1 MVCKGRYN
9 PRMANP
15 VFDFSDPD
23 ARTFCPQCG
32 GAFALASGTCHLCDV
47 ALIDRTTAQA
57 LGSAERAQAAE
68 AVASN
73 QANAPVLLVEAK
85 DAVEANGIAAHL
97 EAAGI
102 PFVTRRKSEGDPFR
116 MQSPIEFMVAPGDV
130 AAAND
135 VLAEVGELT
144 DEEWEQ
150 MYGQGEAPE
159 GFVEEE
165 EKPPTL

>member
-1 MVCKGRYN
+1 
-9 PRMANP
+9 MANP

-23 ARTFCPQCG
+23 ARSFCPQCG
-32 GAFALASGTCHLCDV
+32 GAFALASGNCHLCGV
-47 ALIDRTTAQA
+47 ALIGRVAAEAQ
-57 LGSAERAQAAE
+57 GSAEKTRAAE
-68 AVASN
+68 AAAN
-73 QANAPVLLVEAK
+73 DRANAPVVIVEAK

-130 AAAND
+130 AAANE

-159 GFVEEE
+159 GLVDDE
-165 EKPPTL
+165 EKPSTP

>member
-1 MVCKGRYN
+1 
-9 PRMANP
+9 MANP

-23 ARTFCPQCG
+23 ARSFCPQCG
-32 GAFALASGTCHLCDV
+32 GAFALASGSCHLCGV
-47 ALIDRTTAQA
+47 ALIGRAAAEAQ
-57 LGSAERAQAAE
+57 GSAEKAQTEEAA
-68 AVASN
+68 AN
-73 QANAPVLLVEAK
+73 DRANAPVLIVEAK

-116 MQSPIEFMVAPGDV
+116 MQSPIEFMVAPRDV
-130 AAAND
+130 AAANE

-159 GFVEEE
+159 GFVDDE
-165 EKPPTL
+165 EKPPNP